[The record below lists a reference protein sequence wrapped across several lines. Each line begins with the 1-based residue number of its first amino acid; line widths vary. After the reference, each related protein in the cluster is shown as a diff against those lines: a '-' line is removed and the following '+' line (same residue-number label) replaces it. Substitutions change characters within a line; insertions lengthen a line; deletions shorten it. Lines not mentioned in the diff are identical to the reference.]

1 MIYLINKMKEILKLL
16 ILVSCIVSCASLTNI
31 APGYIE
37 AFKSIKVIYAGYE
50 DTISKDTI
58 EQIPYASALLKIGKG
73 PKGLIILES
82 KVNDTE
88 TWVSADNV
96 FFNLKNGK
104 IIATAGL
111 PNNLV
116 GISEISNPNWNEID
130 LNNDANVYSY
140 YSYDYPALNNL
151 RLKVIKK
158 KVGEQK
164 VDLLMGEKTLTLY
177 EEEVSNEYLGWNF
190 KNQYWVDKSGFIWKS
205 KQYLS
210 TKLPIIE
217 IEVTKKPAL

>member
-1 MIYLINKMKEILKLL
+1 M
-16 ILVSCIVSCASLTNI
+16 
-31 APGYIE
+31 
-37 AFKSIKVIYAGYE
+37 
-50 DTISKDTI
+50 
-58 EQIPYASALLKIGKG
+58 
-73 PKGLIILES
+73 
-82 KVNDTE
+82 
-88 TWVSADNV
+88 
-96 FFNLKNGK
+96 
-104 IIATAGL
+104 
-111 PNNLV
+111 
-116 GISEISNPNWNEID
+116 
-130 LNNDANVYSY
+130 
-140 YSYDYPALNNL
+140 NNL

-164 VDLLMGEKTLTLY
+164 VDLLMGEKTLILY